1 MNRHHTLLTPGLL
14 AAGCLVGCFSF
25 TAQAADKRPETL
37 ETVEVFGRR
46 IEGLGLSQ
54 ASSGTG
60 SRLDLSPLQTPASI
74 EVLSGDVIRQ
84 RGDPSIVESVTRA
97 TGITSEA
104 TPGDGG
110 TALSARG
117 FVGHSSVTHLL
128 DGARLFVGAG
138 TVTFPFDPWSV
149 DRIEVLHGP
158 ASVMYGQGAIGGVI
172 NIVPRRPNTEAQE
185 AQVELS
191 FGQDDRSHAAVD
203 LTGPLNDAWAYR
215 FDVSYNQA
223 DNWVDRGDS
232 DSLAI
237 AGTLQWDVSDTLRLS
252 LSYDYGDQNPLEYF
266 GTPLIDGR
274 LDESLRHQNYNVRDS
289 TIHYRDAW
297 TRFKAQWQASE
308 NVQLNNQVYWLDVD
322 RQWRNLEEY
331 EWNSDTGEIDR
342 FSYIGILHHQEQIG
356 DTADARIEHE
366 LFGRENHVSVGFDVN
381 RVRFTH
387 VNDFGDNQFDATT
400 SVPLRN
406 FDPGVFI
413 DLDPT
418 IPRFRTETDQ
428 YSLFFEDRFVI
439 DERWS
444 LIAGARYDN
453 AELDRFNLVNPAA
466 SFDASFSNTSWR
478 VGVVFQPVQ
487 TLSFYG
493 QYSTAVD
500 PIGSLITTSASAA
513 AFDLTKGSQIEAGV
527 KQSLWNQRLEWTL
540 AAYRIVKEDLLTQDP
555 TSANPEDVQQV
566 GQQSSR
572 GIEASLALNVADRW
586 RVDANVALLD
596 AKFDDFG
603 EEDDDGNIVSRNG
616 RRPPSVPEQA
626 ANLWVSWAVSD
637 QWLTRAGLRYVGK
650 RFTDNANQLEIP
662 SYTVLDAAVDWAPT
676 PQLALTASLRNATD
690 EVYGLAAYTTSQWIL
705 GQPRTAELQARYR
718 FR

>member
-1 MNRHHTLLTPGLL
+1 M
-14 AAGCLVGCFSF
+14 S
-25 TAQAADKRPETL
+25 
-37 ETVEVFGRR
+37 
-46 IEGLGLSQ
+46 
-54 ASSGTG
+54 
-60 SRLDLSPLQTPASI
+60 
-74 EVLSGDVIRQ
+74 
-84 RGDPSIVESVTRA
+84 
-97 TGITSEA
+97 
-104 TPGDGG
+104 
-110 TALSARG
+110 
-117 FVGHSSVTHLL
+117 
-128 DGARLFVGAG
+128 
-138 TVTFPFDPWSV
+138 
-149 DRIEVLHGP
+149 
-158 ASVMYGQGAIGGVI
+158 
-172 NIVPRRPNTEAQE
+172 RRPNTEAQE

-203 LTGPLNDAWAYR
+203 LTGPLNEDWAYR

-252 LSYDYGDQNPLEYF
+252 LSYDYGDQNPIEYF

-289 TIHYRDAW
+289 RSTIA
-297 TRFKAQWQASE
+297 TRGRAS
-308 NVQLNNQVYWLDVD
+308 
-322 RQWRNLEEY
+322 RRSGRRARTCRSTTRSTGSTSTASGATSRSTS
-331 EWNSDTGEIDR
+331 WNSDTGEIDR

-366 LFGRENHVSVGFDVN
+366 LFGRENHVVSGSTSTACAS
-381 RVRFTH
+381 RTSTTSATT
-387 VNDFGDNQFDATT
+387 QFDATT

-500 PIGSLITTSASAA
+500 PIGSLITTSAIGAA
-513 AFDLTKGSQIEAGV
+513 ST
-527 KQSLWNQRLEWTL
+527 
-540 AAYRIVKEDLLTQDP
+540 
-555 TSANPEDVQQV
+555 
-566 GQQSSR
+566 
-572 GIEASLALNVADRW
+572 
-586 RVDANVALLD
+586 
-596 AKFDDFG
+596 
-603 EEDDDGNIVSRNG
+603 
-616 RRPPSVPEQA
+616 
-626 ANLWVSWAVSD
+626 
-637 QWLTRAGLRYVGK
+637 
-650 RFTDNANQLEIP
+650 
-662 SYTVLDAAVDWAPT
+662 
-676 PQLALTASLRNATD
+676 
-690 EVYGLAAYTTSQWIL
+690 
-705 GQPRTAELQARYR
+705 
-718 FR
+718 

>member
-1 MNRHHTLLTPGLL
+1 MNKHYPLLL
-14 AAGCLVGCFSF
+14 AASCFSLA
-25 TAQAADKRPETL
+25 AQAADKRSETL

-54 ASSGTG
+54 SSSGTG

-74 EVLSGDVIRQ
+74 EVLAGDLIRQ

-110 TALSARG
+110 TALSVRG
-117 FVGHSSVTHLL
+117 FVGHNSMMYLL

-172 NIVPRRPNTEAQE
+172 NIVSRRPNTEAQE
-185 AQVELS
+185 GQVELA
-191 FGQDDRSHAAVD
+191 FGEDQRSHAAVD
-203 LTGPLNDAWAYR
+203 FTGPLNEDWAYR
-215 FDVSYNQA
+215 FDASYSQA
-223 DNWVDRGDS
+223 DNWIDRGDS

-237 AGTLQWDVSDTLRLS
+237 AGTLQWDVSDALRLS

-289 TIHYRDAW
+289 KVHYRDAW
-297 TRFKAQWQASE
+297 TRLKAQWQASE
-308 NVQLNNQVYWLDVD
+308 TVQVNNQVYWLDVD
-322 RQWRNLEEY
+322 RQWRNVEEY
-331 EWNSDTGEIDR
+331 EWNPDTGEVDR
-342 FSYIGILHHQEQIG
+342 FSYIGILHRQEQLG
-356 DTADARIEHE
+356 DTAEARVEHQ
-366 LFGRENHVSVGFDVN
+366 LFGRENHLAVGFDFN

-387 VNDFGDNQFDATT
+387 VNDFEAAQFDATS

-406 FDPGVFI
+406 FDPGVFL
-413 DLDPT
+413 DLSPT
-418 IPRFRTETDQ
+418 IPRFRTETGQ
-428 YSLFFEDRFVI
+428 YSLFFEDRLELNEQWSVI
-439 DERWS
+439 G
-444 LIAGARYDN
+444 GARYDN
-453 AELDRFNLVNPAA
+453 AQYERFNLIAGG
-466 SFDASFSNTSWR
+466 SFDKTFSDTSWR

-493 QYSTAVD
+493 QYATAVD
-500 PIGSLITTSASAA
+500 PIGSLITTSARNAQ
-513 AFDLTKGSQIEAGV
+513 FDLSKGEQIEAGV

-540 AAYRIVKEDLLTQDP
+540 AAYRVVKKDLLTQNP
-555 TSANPEDVQQV
+555 ASANPEDVQQV

-572 GIEASLALNVADRW
+572 GIEASLALNVDDRW
-586 RVDANVALLD
+586 RIDANLALLN

-616 RRPPSVPEQA
+616 KRPPSVPEQT
-626 ANLWVSWAVSD
+626 ANLWVSWAVND
-637 QWLTRAGLRYVGK
+637 QWLARAGLRYVGK
-650 RFTDNANQLEIP
+650 RFTDNANQLEMP
-662 SYTVLDAAVDWAPT
+662 SYTVIDAGVDWAPL
-676 PQLALTASLRNATD
+676 PQLALTAALRNVTD
-690 EVYGLAAYTTSQWIL
+690 EVYGVSAYTTSQWIL
-705 GQPRTAELQARYR
+705 GQPRTAELTARYR